1 MVAFGSIVRLD
12 VVGYGSDAVSNLQH
26 GVSGDDV
33 SSTWIGLSI
42 DGMVGGGVSNAVVSS
57 C

>member
-1 MVAFGSIVRLD
+1 MVSFGSIVRLD
-12 VVGYGSDAVSNLQH
+12 VVGYGGDAVSNLQH

-42 DGMVGGGVSNAVVSS
+42 DGMVGGGVSSAVVSS